1 MQRRRFMQAGGG
13 ALVAIAAQAAA
24 APVLSPD
31 NFGLTARSASRRN
44 GWIEVDA
51 QAFEANV
58 LAVRQLLGPVG
69 LCAVMKAD
77 AYGNG
82 IALLMPS
89 IRKLGITEV
98 AITANDEARV
108 ARALGYRGRLLRIR
122 AAAPVEMEDGL
133 TFGIEEIIA
142 NADAA
147 QRLAL
152 MWRKRGGRKPLPVQ
166 LALNSGGMSRNGLEL
181 SCSWGKADARAL
193 LGIGGLS
200 VCGVMTHYP
209 SEAADDILAQLA
221 RFEADI
227 AWLQAEGLLG
237 KDAVRHTANSF
248 ATLEHPTTRLDMVR
262 VGGLLYGD
270 PGSVKTDAFAPTITI
285 KSRVAAVNH
294 FPAGQTVNYDRTYR
308 LERESWLAN
317 IPMGYSDGYRRA
329 FSHANRPEFA
339 SEVANQT
346 EVLIGGRRFPLV
358 GRVTMN
364 TLLAD
369 VTGFQDAIALGD
381 EVVLFGAQGL
391 ERITQGEF
399 ERNSASYGPEIL
411 SVLGATLPR
420 VLASQGKARA

>member
-1 MQRRRFMQAGGG
+1 MQRRTFLRAGGG
-13 ALVAIAAQAAA
+13 ALGLVAAQAVG

-31 NFGLTARSASRRN
+31 NFGLTAASASRRN

-51 QAFEANV
+51 RAFEANV
-58 LAVRQLLGPVG
+58 QAVRQLLGNVG

-82 IALLMPS
+82 IGLLMPS

-108 ARALGYRGRLLRIR
+108 ARALGYRGRLMRIR
-122 AAAPVEMEDGL
+122 AAAPSEMEDGFA
-133 TFGIEEIIA
+133 FGIEEIIA
-142 NADAA
+142 NVEAA
-147 QRLAL
+147 QWLAA
-152 MWRKRGGRKPLPVQ
+152 MWRKRDGQKPLPVQ

-181 SCSWGKADARAL
+181 SSPWGKADAHTL

-200 VCGVMTHYP
+200 VRGVMTHYP
-209 SEAADDILAQLA
+209 SETAEDILAQLA
-221 RFEADI
+221 RFEQDI
-227 AWLQAEGLLG
+227 GWLQAEGLIG
-237 KDAVRHTANSF
+237 KSVIRHTANSF
-248 ATLEHPTTRLDMVR
+248 ATLEHPATRLDMVR

-270 PGSVKTDAFAPTITI
+270 PGSVKTDRFAQTMTI

-317 IPMGYSDGYRRA
+317 IPLGYSDGYRRA
-329 FSHANRPEFA
+329 FSHSNRPEFA
-339 SEVANQT
+339 SEATNRT
-346 EVLIGGRRFPLV
+346 EVLIAGRRFPLV

-364 TLLAD
+364 TLVAD
-369 VTGFQDAIALGD
+369 VTGFQNAIALGD

-399 ERNSASYGPEIL
+399 ERNSASYGPEML
-411 SVLGATLPR
+411 TVLGATLPR
-420 VLASQGKARA
+420 VLSR